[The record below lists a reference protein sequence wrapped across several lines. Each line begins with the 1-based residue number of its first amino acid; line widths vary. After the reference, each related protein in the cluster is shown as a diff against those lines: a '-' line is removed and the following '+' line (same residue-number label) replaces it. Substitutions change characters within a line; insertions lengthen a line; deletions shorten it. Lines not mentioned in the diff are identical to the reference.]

1 MCLFLSFS
9 LAEVLQHLMDYFID
23 GYLCTLKISS
33 ALIAR
38 RNI

>member
-1 MCLFLSFS
+1 MCLFLS
-9 LAEVLQHLMDYFID
+9 LAEVLQHFMDYFID